1 MTYDSLEN
9 WGVRRGHGC
18 DYNIDDLTRYFREGN
33 GIGWARGVDD
43 PVEVELSVDNEGR
56 TTGRIRLIARLT
68 DNDIA
73 YRGRGIRYSTD
84 ARARNLMD
92 LTRSMEIL
100 RSRGLEEENIR
111 MEYHGVI
118 VSYVR
123 NISDENDLSD
133 MMADIDSVK

>member
-1 MTYDSLEN
+1 MAYDICEN
-9 WGVRRGHGC
+9 WGVRRGGS

-33 GIGWARGVDD
+33 GISWARGVDD

-56 TTGRIRLIARLT
+56 TTGRIRLTARLT

-84 ARARNLMD
+84 ARAGNLMD

-100 RSRGLEEENIR
+100 RSRGLEEENVG
-111 MEYHGVI
+111 MEYYGVI

-123 NISDENDLSD
+123 NISNESDLSD
-133 MMADIDSVK
+133 MMADIDAVK

>member
-1 MTYDSLEN
+1 MAYDSCEN
-9 WGVRRGHGC
+9 WGVRRGGS

-33 GIGWARGVDD
+33 GIRWARGVDD

-56 TTGRIRLIARLT
+56 TTGRIHLTARLT

-92 LTRSMEIL
+92 LTRSIKIL
-100 RSRGLEEENIR
+100 RSRELKEENVG

-123 NISDENDLSD
+123 NISNESDLSD
-133 MMADIDSVK
+133 MMADIDAVK

>member
-1 MTYDSLEN
+1 MAYDSCEN
-9 WGVRRGHGC
+9 WGVRRGGR
-18 DYNIDDLTRYFREGN
+18 DYNIDDLTRYFRKGN
-33 GIGWARGVDD
+33 GIRSARGVDD

-56 TTGRIRLIARLT
+56 TTGRIRLTAHLT

-92 LTRSMEIL
+92 LTRSIKIL
-100 RSRGLEEENIR
+100 RSRELKEENIG

-123 NISDENDLSD
+123 NISNESDLSD
-133 MMADIDSVK
+133 MMADIDAIK